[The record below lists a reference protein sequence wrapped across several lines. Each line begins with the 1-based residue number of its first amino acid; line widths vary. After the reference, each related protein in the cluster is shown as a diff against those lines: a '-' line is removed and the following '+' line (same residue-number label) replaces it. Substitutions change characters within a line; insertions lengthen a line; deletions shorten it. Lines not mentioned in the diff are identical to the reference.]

1 MKVTR
6 PSKTSAT
13 TFDEVLR
20 RLQVQPVVDGLMV
33 VGSAARGELQPASDY
48 DLVVLISDMPVP
60 VDMGVTVI
68 NRRNTD
74 LIFITTAQLDTI
86 IEGDE
91 PVDPYTFLGR
101 AFLRMADGRI
111 EFDRSGRLRNA
122 QRKLAKG
129 VTLQLLDDET
139 KYLRWWLMNMFLRVA
154 RRMVQ
159 SDDPVYAQ
167 AAQLHLMGMLDYAMT
182 DYFNFR
188 DLLWKGEKDAVRY
201 WAENDPD
208 VLRLFMECLEQPDPG
223 CKLKL
228 YEELSAATAS
238 PMGGLWETDD
248 TSLHVQNDAHATA
261 SDVSALTQKALDFW
275 EDLVAPSSSLP
286 LRRG

>member
-1 MKVTR
+1 MMKVTR
-6 PSKTSAT
+6 PSKTFT
-13 TFDEVLR
+13 TTLDEVLR
-20 RLQVQPVVDGLMV
+20 RLAAQPVVDGLMV
-33 VGSAARGELQPASDY
+33 VGSAARGELQSASDY
-48 DLVVLISDMPVP
+48 DLVVLVSDMPVP

-68 NRRNTD
+68 DQRNTD
-74 LIFITTAQLDTI
+74 LIFITTAELDSI
-86 IEGDE
+86 IDSDE
-91 PVDPYTFLGR
+91 PVNPYTFLGR

-111 EFDRSGRLRNA
+111 EFDRSGRVRDA
-122 QRKLAKG
+122 QRKLAKD

-188 DLLWKGEKDAVRY
+188 DLLWRGEKDAVRY

-208 VLRLFMECLEQPDPG
+208 VLRLFVECLEQPDAG
-223 CKLKL
+223 RKLRL
-228 YEELSAATAS
+228 YEELAAVTAS
-238 PMGGLWETDD
+238 PVGGVWEADC
-248 TSLHVQNDAHATA
+248 TSLHVQNDGNATTL
-261 SDVSALTQKALDFW
+261 DIPEMTRRALDFW
-275 EDLVAPSSSLP
+275 DDLVAPSS
-286 LRRG
+286 